1 MINTNPIIPCEKL
14 PLILHS
20 QTPYTTSPIL
30 VKQTDWC
37 YILGSPKSTN
47 LVTYETYTNH
57 NHLLSPVLFPSG
69 RENFMRT
76 TFSILTCPD
85 CEHSSEEHI
94 PRDYWVILHRCRSCN
109 KMLKP
114 HAGNCCVFCSYGSVK
129 CNGEQN
135 SAIGALKVIWSG
147 FNSLKPTQWSTPQV
161 ANNSTW
167 LDAWAYQ
174 LLYRLA
180 KGWICHTRKSHPVY
194 LPNEYFRSA
203 CLTGKKFSGQS
214 RRGNLF
220 SIIILFV
227 VIGSAIITGKLLF
240 KGTYA

>member
-1 MINTNPIIPCEKL
+1 MRWGYCNSQGDVKQTVNVDGLFVRSSTIKSIFTTLQEKFPPSTPSSPVSNP

-147 FNSLKPTQWSTPQV
+147 FNSLKPTQWSTPPSSKQF
-161 ANNSTW
+161 NLTW
-167 LDAWAYQ
+167 
-174 LLYRLA
+174 
-180 KGWICHTRKSHPVY
+180 CM
-194 LPNEYFRSA
+194 
-203 CLTGKKFSGQS
+203 
-214 RRGNLF
+214 
-220 SIIILFV
+220 SI
-227 VIGSAIITGKLLF
+227 SITI
-240 KGTYA
+240 